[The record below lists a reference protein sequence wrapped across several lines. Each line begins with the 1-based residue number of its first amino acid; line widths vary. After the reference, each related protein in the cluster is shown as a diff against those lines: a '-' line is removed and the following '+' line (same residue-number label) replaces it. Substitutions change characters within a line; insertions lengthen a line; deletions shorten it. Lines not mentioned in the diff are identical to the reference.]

1 MSEEAA
7 IQRVLENVAATF
19 GALDLSGW
27 LGNFHSPCMI
37 AATCVDPA
45 NPGAMPAQLMEA
57 MRQRGL
63 TRSQLDSC
71 AVQLLTPA
79 SAIAS
84 AVFTRFAGESVL
96 ERLGA
101 TYVLQKR
108 DDRWQVLLVTG
119 HSPDV
124 AAIKR

>member
-7 IQRVLENVAATF
+7 IQRVLENIGATF
-19 GALDLSGW
+19 GALDLVGW
-27 LGNFHSPCMI
+27 LANFHNPCMI
-37 AATCVDPA
+37 GGQCVDPA
-45 NPGAMPAQLMEA
+45 NPGAMPAQIMEA
-57 MRQRGL
+57 MRARGL

-101 TYVLQKR
+101 TYVMQKR
-108 DDRWQVLLVTG
+108 DARWGVLLVTG

-124 AAIKR
+124 SVVKP